1 MYMVGGSSE
10 SKVVRGKLNL
20 VRLKLFQLSTSVE
33 RKLSELKIIDIVIGD
48 VEEKC
53 DFIGIEVEENLIFC
67 NNVVGSYLLVKDVDI
82 LCQFLF

>member
-53 DFIGIEVEENLIFC
+53 DFIGIEVEENSIFC